1 MPFQFKGRGPDLH
14 PNPWKTISRQ
24 IAYENPW
31 ISVEHREVINPSGG
45 EGIYGL
51 VHFKNTAIG
60 IIPIDEEGYT
70 WLVGQYRYALERYSW
85 EIPEG
90 GGPVGTDPLESAK
103 RELIEE
109 TGIRAARWT
118 PLLEMHTTNSVTD
131 EYGVAYVAQE
141 LSFGA
146 AQPEET
152 EQLQIRRLPFH
163 EAVAMVMD
171 GEITDVFSMVALLKA
186 AEWHRT
192 GALTF

>member
-1 MPFQFKGRGPDLH
+1 
-14 PNPWKTISRQ
+14 
-24 IAYENPW
+24 
-31 ISVEHREVINPSGG
+31 
-45 EGIYGL
+45 
-51 VHFKNTAIG
+51 
-60 IIPIDEEGYT
+60 EEGYT